1 MTSSERLRRLR
12 TLPAHLA
19 LALATA
25 LTLAPLV
32 WMLGISLT
40 TPRDIGGAALRP
52 IPGSPTLENYRTA
65 LSDSDIP
72 LQLGN
77 SVIFAGGVTLGLLC
91 VSIPAAYALSRWRFR
106 GQGAFVA
113 AMLVGMSV
121 PFVVT
126 YIPNFLLLSRLHLL
140 NTYPGLIVPHI
151 ANAFGVLLLMQ
162 HFRAFPTSVIEAA
175 QLDGA
180 GSWTTLTKIVLPA
193 VRAPILAIS
202 LSVFISTW
210 NELVWPQ
217 LVANKPG
224 SQVLA
229 AGLAQFASLEGG
241 VSYGPLMASATM
253 TALPTVILF
262 LIFRRRLLAV
272 TLEGAIR

>member
-1 MTSSERLRRLR
+1 MTLSERLPRLR
-12 TLPAHLA
+12 ALPAHLA
-19 LALATA
+19 LALAGA
-25 LTLAPLV
+25 LTLAPLI

-40 TPRDIGGAALRP
+40 RPRDIGGAALRP

-65 LSDSDIP
+65 LVGSDIP

-77 SVIFAGGVTLGLLC
+77 SIIFAGGVTLGLLC
-91 VSIPAAYALSRWRFR
+91 VSIPAAYALSRWQFR
-106 GQGAFVA
+106 GRSAFVA

-126 YIPNFLLLSRLHLL
+126 YIPNFLLLSHLHVL
-140 NTYPGLIVPHI
+140 NTYPGLIIPHI

-162 HFRAFPTSVIEAA
+162 HFRAFPTTVIEAA

-193 VRAPILAIS
+193 VKAPILAIS
-202 LSVFISTW
+202 LSVFITTW

-217 LVANKPG
+217 LVANKPE
-224 SQVLA
+224 SQVLS

-253 TALPTVILF
+253 TALPTIILF

>member
-1 MTSSERLRRLR
+1 MTSSERLIRLR
-12 TLPAHLA
+12 ALPAHLA
-19 LALATA
+19 LALAGA

-52 IPGSPTLENYRTA
+52 VPSHPTLENYRTA
-65 LSDSDIP
+65 LADSDIP
-72 LQLGN
+72 LHLGN
-77 SVIFAGGVTLGLLC
+77 SVVFAGGVTLGLLC

-113 AMLVGMSV
+113 AMLIGMSV

-140 NTYPGLIVPHI
+140 NTYPGLIVPHM

-175 QLDGA
+175 HLDGA

-193 VRAPILAIS
+193 VKAPILAIS

-253 TALPTVILF
+253 TALPTILLF